1 MSARLSVLGAGSIL
15 PRRGYG
21 CAGYALQ
28 TEAKGPITMLDCGP
42 GSLRMLGEL
51 GLELLAVERVL
62 LSHFHIDHC
71 LDLFALAFARRNPHF
86 EELGRLELIGPSGLR
101 RVVGEAP
108 RALGEW
114 AVDPDATIHE
124 VELDEQGRGRVES
137 GGLELRCVRTG
148 HTPES
153 LAWRIDLPGGGSLAY
168 TGDTPPNPRVAEL
181 AREVDLFVV
190 ECSLPA
196 EVCEERHLDP
206 TEAGRLAALAC
217 ARRLLLTHFYPE
229 MDPERAAEG
238 AAREF
243 DGPIETARDGSV
255 HEIG

>member
-1 MSARLSVLGAGSIL
+1 MSATLSVLGAGSIL

-28 TEAKGPITMLDCGP
+28 TEARGPITLLDCGP
-42 GSLRMLGEL
+42 GSLRMLGQL
-51 GLELLAVERVL
+51 GLELVAVERVV

-86 EELGRLELIGPSGLR
+86 DELGRLELIGPPGLR
-101 RVVGEAP
+101 RLVGEAP

-114 AVDPDATIHE
+114 AVDPDATLHE
-124 VELDEQGRGRVES
+124 VELDEQGRGRVET
-137 GGLELRCVRTG
+137 GPLELRCVRTG
-148 HTPES
+148 HTAES
-153 LAWRIDLPGGGSLAY
+153 LAWRVGLPDGRSLAY
-168 TGDTPPNPRVAEL
+168 TGDTPPDPRVAEL

-190 ECSLPA
+190 ECSFPTA
-196 EVCEERHLDP
+196 RAEERHLDP
-206 TEAGRLAALAC
+206 TEAGRLAHQAGAK
-217 ARRLLLTHFYPE
+217 RLLLTHFYPE
-229 MDPERAAEG
+229 MDPGRAAEG

-255 HEIG
+255 HAIG